1 MRIILDVDGTLTFD
15 DPSRDYPSRLPRLDV
30 IERVNHL
37 HRCGARIV
45 VYSARNMRTYSANTG
60 LITRHTVAPLVEWL
74 DRHGV
79 CFDELHIGKPWCGPE
94 GFYVHGRSLRPSAF
108 AALALDEI
116 EQLFGL
122 SAPAQGASA

>member
-1 MRIILDVDGTLTFD
+1 MRIILDVDGTLTVD
-15 DPSRDYPSRLPRLDV
+15 DPARDYPSREPRTDV

-60 LITRHTVAPLVEWL
+60 LITRHTVGPLVEWL

-94 GFYVHGRSLRPSAF
+94 GFYVHGRSLRPSRF
-108 AALALDEI
+108 AALSLDEI
-116 EQLFGL
+116 ERLFGL
-122 SAPAQGASA
+122 TADLAGSAA